1 MHIVLSVEMEEVDV
15 KWCKV
20 WVVVNTFKN
29 KPMSLGTIYSS
40 STGTS
45 LSLGTTASCATG
57 TSLHVLN
64 LNTLDITPLKVTRSA
79 LPNSKPAERY
89 YFLQKTLA
97 DKKVQT
103 LEAQEY
109 TAEVS
114 MYEDIGWT
122 SNGGATININNM
134 MGKHNVSTD

>member
-1 MHIVLSVEMEEVDV
+1 MEEVDV

-20 WVVVNTFKN
+20 WVVVNTFKD
-29 KPMSLGTIYSS
+29 KPMSLGTISS
-40 STGTS
+40 SSMGTS
-45 LSLGTTASCATG
+45 LHLGSATG

-64 LNTLDITPLKVTRSA
+64 LSTLDITPLKVTGSA
-79 LPNSKPAERY
+79 LPNSKPVERY
-89 YFLQKTLA
+89 YFLQKSLA

-109 TAEVS
+109 PGHTAEVT

-134 MGKHNVSTD
+134 IGKYTVSTD